1 MGGLL
6 WNYLNLRLMKETEKG
21 ICFGALKKFIR
32 KLERQIKI
40 QKKELDLYKK
50 KVVEFKRKSKYYD
63 RAIGKGA
70 VVFSDVP
77 EVLGCGMSPE
87 LLMEILKNAGVFCS
101 GGVPEVRYMKG
112 RFFTVLKRSYYLD
125 EDVYTV
131 IDIIVHL
138 EGLRL
143 IRRILN
149 YRGIRCKNVREI

>member
-1 MGGLL
+1 
-6 WNYLNLRLMKETEKG
+6 MKETEKG
-21 ICFGALKKFIR
+21 ICLGALKKFIR
-32 KLERQIKI
+32 KLERQTKI

-50 KVVEFKRKSKYYD
+50 KVAEFKRKSKYYD
-63 RAIGKGA
+63 RVIGKDGA

-77 EVLGCGMSPE
+77 GCGISQE
-87 LLMEILKNAGVFCS
+87 LLMEILKNVGIFCS
-101 GGVPEVRYMKG
+101 DGVPEVRYMEG

-138 EGLRL
+138 KGLRL
-143 IRRILN
+143 IRRILS

>member
-1 MGGLL
+1 M

-21 ICFGALKKFIR
+21 ICLGALKKFIR

-87 LLMEILKNAGVFCS
+87 LLMEILKNANIFNSDGIADAHYVECGFFA
-101 GGVPEVRYMKG
+101 VLERRYFLG
-112 RFFTVLKRSYYLD
+112 

-131 IDIIVHL
+131 VDNIVYPK
-138 EGLRL
+138 GLRL
-143 IRRILN
+143 IRRVLA
-149 YRGIRCKNVREI
+149 YRGVRCRNVRGI

>member
-1 MGGLL
+1 
-6 WNYLNLRLMKETEKG
+6 MKETEKG
-21 ICFGALKKFIR
+21 ICLGALKKFIKR
-32 KLERQIKI
+32 LERQTKI

-50 KVVEFKRKSKYYD
+50 KVAEFKRKSKYYD
-63 RAIGKGA
+63 RVIGKDGA

-77 EVLGCGMSPE
+77 EVLGCGISQE

-101 GGVPEVRYMKG
+101 GGVPEVHYMEG

-138 EGLRL
+138 KGLRL
-143 IRRILN
+143 IRRILA